1 MQKYE
6 LSELDTGERVISE
19 RVPSVRSVAIGFWIG
34 AGSRDETDAKAG
46 VSHFLEHL
54 LFKGTASFTA
64 QEIAETF
71 DALGGEL
78 NAATSREHT
87 VLYARVPDDRLET
100 ALEVM
105 GEMVFAT
112 SFAEIDSERSGVLED
127 VTSSSVQP

>member
-1 MQKYE
+1 MIQKYVF
-6 LSELDTGERVISE
+6 SELETGERVISE
-19 RVPSVRSVAIGFWIG
+19 RVPSVRSVALGFWIG

-78 NAATSREHT
+78 NAATAREHT

-105 GEMVFAT
+105 AEMRIA
-112 SFAEIDSERSGVLED
+112 A
-127 VTSSSVQP
+127 